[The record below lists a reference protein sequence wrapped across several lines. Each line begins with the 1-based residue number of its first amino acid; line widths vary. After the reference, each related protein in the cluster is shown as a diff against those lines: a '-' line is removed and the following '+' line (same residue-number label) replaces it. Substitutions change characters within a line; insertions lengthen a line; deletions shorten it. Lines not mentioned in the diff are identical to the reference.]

1 MTIWQ
6 TGGWSMHT
14 CKGPSLI
21 AIPSKPRDGGPTGE
35 YILLISLSHAKL
47 FDEAAEG
54 AATTV
59 VDPGNNL
66 VQSKETSL
74 LLQKN
79 SLLKITRFDP
89 F

>member
-1 MTIWQ
+1 MQKTQ
-6 TGGWSMHT
+6 AT
-14 CKGPSLI
+14 CKEPSLN

-74 LLQKN
+74 
-79 SLLKITRFDP
+79 
-89 F
+89 